1 MLTIPPGVGHQ
12 ASASTRPVQPPQ
24 DTSAGTQMAAHAG
37 ETSAPPPPPANRIS
51 GADAQALVQ
60 GLIGGN
66 SGTGAT
72 NVNAVSQRMVAD
84 AQAGY
89 GGAALNAS
97 LSQVK

>member
-12 ASASTRPVQPPQ
+12 ASAPTRPVQPPQ
-24 DTSAGTQMAAHAG
+24 DTSAGTQMAVHDG
-37 ETSAPPPPPANRIS
+37 ETSAPPPPANRIS